1 MHFRLTCNQRAV
13 LIEELVARRRLQC
26 TGMASNM
33 TTELKKAGVHEEIVR
48 SMRDHGAEIERRP
61 VEVFNVDDAFRFVLN
76 TTISLKECIEAIS
89 ATAKAAEDCF
99 SGAESGA
106 ALLAQL
112 MEYFGADHLATMAR
126 LGDHVAAGEPVP
138 EPEPEAEIGTAG
150 ATRRWQQI
158 ARRRASQRWAA
169 LLQRTGGECHGVQAH
184 LGPVA
189 WAAFKRHAKQ
199 RYQPRF
205 VSRFVPAGP
214 DPALECAAG
223 LTPLTCGAMKSRC
236 QFRARY
242 RLLFL

>member
-1 MHFRLTCNQRAV
+1 VHFRLTCNQRAV

-61 VEVFNVDDAFRFVLN
+61 VEVFNFDDAFRFVLN

-99 SGAESGA
+99 SGAESRA

-158 ARRRASQRWAA
+158 AKRRASQRCRSDVALAA
-169 LLQRTGGECHGVQAH
+169 NREAARVAAMSRCEGAKAEIVRRATAAVGAMRVWKDVLHEPDRTRSGNGNCR
-184 LGPVA
+184 P
-189 WAAFKRHAKQ
+189 
-199 RYQPRF
+199 PRF
-205 VSRFVPAGP
+205 S
-214 DPALECAAG
+214 
-223 LTPLTCGAMKSRC
+223 
-236 QFRARY
+236 
-242 RLLFL
+242 

>member
-99 SGAESGA
+99 SGAESRA

-126 LGDHVAAGEPVP
+126 LGDHVAAREPVP
-138 EPEPEAEIGTAG
+138 ELEPEAEIGTAG

-158 ARRRASQRWAA
+158 AKRRASQRWAA
-169 LLQRTGGECHGVQAH
+169 LLQPPKSGRLEQRATTFDDEVMSRCEGAKAEMVRRATAVVEAMRVWKDVLHEPDRTRSGNGNCR
-184 LGPVA
+184 P
-189 WAAFKRHAKQ
+189 
-199 RYQPRF
+199 PRF
-205 VSRFVPAGP
+205 S
-214 DPALECAAG
+214 
-223 LTPLTCGAMKSRC
+223 
-236 QFRARY
+236 
-242 RLLFL
+242 

>member
-33 TTELKKAGVHEEIVR
+33 TTELKKAGVHEAIVR
-48 SMRDHGAEIERRP
+48 SMREHGAEIERRP

-76 TTISLKECIEAIS
+76 TTISLKECIEVIS

-99 SGAESGA
+99 SGAESRA

-169 LLQRTGGECHGVQAH
+169 LLQPRKLGRPEQRATTFDDEVMSRCEGAKAEMVRRTT
-184 LGPVA
+184 
-189 WAAFKRHAKQ
+189 AAVGAMRVWKDVLHEPDRI
-199 RYQPRF
+199 RSGNGNCRPPRF
-205 VSRFVPAGP
+205 F
-214 DPALECAAG
+214 
-223 LTPLTCGAMKSRC
+223 
-236 QFRARY
+236 
-242 RLLFL
+242 